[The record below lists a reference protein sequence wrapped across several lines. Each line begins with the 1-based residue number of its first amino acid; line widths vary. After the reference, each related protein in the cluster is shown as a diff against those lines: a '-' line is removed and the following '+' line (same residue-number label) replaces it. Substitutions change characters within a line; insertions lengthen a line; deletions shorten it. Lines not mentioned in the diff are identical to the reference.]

1 MGLHSRAFSLAVFS
15 LCDGCNDLVDVAYVV
30 YALAWAMQI
39 KQGGYTGR
47 GKITSW

>member
-15 LCDGCNDLVDVAYVV
+15 LCDGCNDLGVAHVV
-30 YALAWAMQI
+30 YALAWAMSI